1 MKKPIFKYG
10 VEIKKPW
17 SSEMYEHNDKV
28 EVRAKNNIE
37 KALRDAYDKIVH
49 SDYDPDVIETF
60 RELGKNI
67 TAYGFGDGYDEGDV
81 LEQSLKELE
90 NAPKHYLKEAY
101 DCFVYDGAVKKLE
114 PGFIGFETKE
124 ELDFL
129 KEHQDSANLVS
140 YLKK

>member
-1 MKKPIFKYG
+1 MKNPIFKYG

-17 SSEMYEHNDKV
+17 STEMYQHNDIV
-28 EVRAKNNIE
+28 EEVAKKNMK
-37 KALRDAYDKIVH
+37 KALKDAYDKIER

-60 RELGKNI
+60 RDLGKNI
-67 TAYGFGDGYDEGDV
+67 TAYGFGDGYDEKGV
-81 LEQSLKELE
+81 LEQTLEELE

>member
-17 SSEMYEHNDKV
+17 SKEMYDHNDIV
-28 EVRAKNNIE
+28 EKTAKKNIE
-37 KALRDAYDKIVH
+37 KALKDAYNKIER
-49 SDYDPDVIETF
+49 SDYDLDVIETF
-60 RELGKNI
+60 CELCGNV
-67 TAYGFGDGYDEGDV
+67 TAYGFGDGYDESDV
-81 LEQSLKELE
+81 LKQTLLELE
-90 NAPKHYLKEAY
+90 NAPKHWLKEAY
-101 DCFVYDGAVKKLE
+101 DCFVYDGVLEKLE

-129 KEHQDSANLVS
+129 REHQDSANLVS